1 MATNSR
7 KGIRYKLH
15 QYLHNNQSIGITL
28 ILCTVISLVLANWH
42 LTQSAYTSFWN
53 ISFDG
58 INNHHAHFLMFSLP
72 NSPALIINDFL
83 MAIFFFLAGMEIKR
97 ELVTGELSSVKQS
110 LLPIFAA
117 IGGML
122 MPALL
127 FAFIARGSNYMPGW
141 AIPTATDIAFTLG
154 VASLL
159 GKRVPAGLKVFI
171 TALAIIDDLGA
182 ILVIAIFYGG
192 SLQWMYLLGSV
203 VVAIIIHQLNKRKI
217 AFGWPHFLLGLVLW
231 YCMFNSGIHA
241 TVAGVVFAMLVPVPL
256 LPKFEKAFHTPVYFI
271 ILPIFALA
279 NTAIIFPADP
289 IHSLSG
295 SLSIGIIMGLVIG
308 KPLGIFAACYFLI
321 SKKWAQLPAGV
332 NWHKLIGAGML
343 AGIGFTMSI
352 FISALA
358 FPDGATEDIAKMSV
372 LVASLLAM
380 ILGYLWLYFERKP
393 IGNSNQ

>member
-1 MATNSR
+1 MATNPN

-15 QYLHNNQSIGITL
+15 LYLHSNQSIGITL
-28 ILCTVISLVLANWH
+28 LLCTVISLLLANWQ
-42 LTQSAYTSFWN
+42 LTQAAYTSFWN

-58 INNHHAHFLMFSLP
+58 TNDHHAHLFFLSVP

-97 ELVTGELSSVKQS
+97 ELVTGELSSIKQS

-192 SLQWMYLLGSV
+192 SLQWMYLLG
-203 VVAIIIHQLNKRKI
+203 A
-217 AFGWPHFLLGLVLW
+217 
-231 YCMFNSGIHA
+231 
-241 TVAGVVFAMLVPVPL
+241 
-256 LPKFEKAFHTPVYFI
+256 
-271 ILPIFALA
+271 
-279 NTAIIFPADP
+279 
-289 IHSLSG
+289 
-295 SLSIGIIMGLVIG
+295 
-308 KPLGIFAACYFLI
+308 
-321 SKKWAQLPAGV
+321 
-332 NWHKLIGAGML
+332 
-343 AGIGFTMSI
+343 
-352 FISALA
+352 
-358 FPDGATEDIAKMSV
+358 
-372 LVASLLAM
+372 
-380 ILGYLWLYFERKP
+380 
-393 IGNSNQ
+393 